1 MYSFDALKTC
11 HPEVTVKRCLEIFE
25 KFKFEENGIV
35 KYEFRNDEEFGVWAS
50 SLFSAQENLYDY
62 FPESFPYLKDAK
74 TFWFKKVSGKGV
86 SKIQCMASLF
96 MEFFERLSIEFKI
109 YEITPDRIL
118 KTYSEYLDDVEKNS
132 ANLLKYIKPVLA
144 GKKADEESSFV
155 NVKDIKSGKEILFPI
170 RLLFLSSNGYS
181 AGNEEKEAI
190 VHGIFELVERYTQTL
205 FVIKTLGATAEDI
218 SYKASRLLYSFDE
231 SVFNDINKI
240 DPFIVSIESIVKL
253 FPDLEPII
261 SNISQ
266 NFTKFEIIDVSVSI
280 NNVKFYSYIV
290 RQENSE
296 YNFKLF
302 ASSGCHFDQ
311 RIAIVRALT
320 EASQGFVP
328 YEKLNQSWNGFLF
341 TRKFIDKVFY
351 TDFPTRDLIKDERR
365 FETMDDIYEECV
377 KPFESVLVFD
387 CANDQFQ
394 IPVYSIYIPEFYTKS
409 FLWPNIFSTTS
420 VGDPSLISALGENN
434 IQKMY
439 NFLTEKSIS
448 GLEFLY
454 FLENYNQLEE
464 DIRQKVYYLYLG
476 FIDDANLRE
485 FVLSQIKN
493 AADKEEIEKILN
505 IANSTEVSVT
515 PSFDELD
522 GDSLVSFRKLLDK
535 ENKSEE
541 EIKSIIEIYCK
552 IGMLDYAAKI
562 AGERNIDITDMKES
576 FIAAYQELADYA
588 EYNNMWKRY
597 SSVMNTLYN
606 ATGDEDYLSEST
618 AALDLYEKIRV
629 RQNRLLKWDG
639 TEPVFFGLKKGAEFN
654 GFVLSEIYK
663 TGEFSYDLIFSSE
676 KESMKFSVSTVKR
689 DDFKESTENG
699 YFLNYAAGLF
709 AGNKKK
715 LAKAFVELVENAR

>member
-11 HPEVTVKRCLEIFE
+11 HPDITVKRCLEIFK
-25 KFKFEENGIV
+25 KFKFEENDIV

-50 SLFSAQENLYDY
+50 SLFSAQERLYDY

-109 YEITPDRIL
+109 YEITPDRII
-118 KTYSEYLDDVEKNS
+118 KSYSEYLGNIEKN
-132 ANLLKYIKPVLA
+132 ANHLLKYIKPVLA
-144 GKKADEESSFV
+144 GKKAEEESSFV
-155 NVKDIKSGKEILFPI
+155 KVKDVKSGKEVLFPI

-205 FVIKTLGATAEDI
+205 FVINALSATPEDI
-218 SYKASRLLYSFDE
+218 SYKASRLLYSFDAD
-231 SVFNDINKI
+231 VLNDIGKI
-240 DPFIVSIESIVKL
+240 DPFIVSIESVVKL
-253 FPDLEPII
+253 FPDLELII
-261 SNISQ
+261 NNIAQ
-266 NFTKFEIIDVSVSI
+266 NFTKFEIVDVSVTI
-280 NNVKFYSYIV
+280 NGVKFYSYIV
-290 RQENSE
+290 RQENNE

-341 TRKFIDKVFY
+341 TRKFIDKVFNSLL
-351 TDFPTRDLIKDERR
+351 PTKDLIKDERR
-365 FETMDDIYEECV
+365 FENMDDIYKECV
-377 KPFESVLVFD
+377 RPFESVLVFD
-387 CANDQFQ
+387 CANEQFQ
-394 IPVYSIYIPEFYTKS
+394 IPVYSIYIPELYSKS

-420 VGDPSLISALGENN
+420 VGDPSLIDALGENN

-476 FIDDANLRE
+476 FIKDEKLSKY
-485 FVLSQIKN
+485 VLSQIKN
-493 AADKEEIEKILN
+493 EGDKEEINRLLN
-505 IANSTEVSVT
+505 ITNTGEISVT
-515 PSFDELD
+515 HSFDAQD
-522 GDSLVSFRKLLDK
+522 GDSILSFKNLLDK
-535 ENKSEE
+535 ENKSKEE
-541 EIKSIIEIYCK
+541 VKSIIEIYCK
-552 IGMLDYAAKI
+552 IGMLDYAAII
-562 AGERNIDITDMKES
+562 AGEHNIDITDMKES
-576 FIAAYQELADYA
+576 FIVAYRELADYA

-597 SSVMNTLYN
+597 SSIMNTLYN
-606 ATGDEDYLSEST
+606 ATNDEDYLSEST
-618 AALDLYEKIRV
+618 AALELYEKISNK
-629 RQNRLLKWDG
+629 QNKLLRWDG
-639 TEPVFFGLKKGAEFN
+639 LEPIFFGLKKGANFN
-654 GFVLSEIYK
+654 GFILSEIYK
-663 TGEFSYDLIFSSE
+663 TGEFSYDLNFSSE
-676 KESMKFSVSTVKR
+676 KEKMKFSVSTVKR

-699 YFLNYAAGLF
+699 YYLDYATGLF
-709 AGNKKK
+709 ASNKKK